1 MERFQLSLGTD
12 SMSLTLDQLDRHFA
26 EKMGVSCEQ
35 IQIRNQK
42 TRCGS
47 YSPKTGTL
55 SLIFRLLMVP
65 PAVVDYVLTHELAHA
80 EHPNHGPRFWRLVE
94 QYVPDYEAKNEW
106 LKENGTALT
115 FGLQS

>member
-1 MERFQLSLGTD
+1 
-12 SMSLTLDQLDRHFA
+12 
-26 EKMGVSCEQ
+26 MGVRHEQ

-42 TRCGS
+42 TRWGS

-55 SLIFRLLMVP
+55 SLNFRLLMAP
-65 PAVVDYVLTHELAHA
+65 EEIIDYVLVHELAHA

-106 LKENGTALT
+106 LKENGPRLVFRSSTK
-115 FGLQS
+115 